1 MWISM
6 AHATADVA
14 AGVPEAP
21 GAMKA
26 LFYVL
31 LVAIFIGL
39 FYVLFILPQQ
49 KRFKYHRSM
58 LDGLKKGDKVL
69 TMAGF
74 IATIEKIEDGN
85 DEVVLKLDDKVT
97 VTAVRSAIQS
107 RVTEQPKAAN
117 DSAAAVSK
125 SKAKAKKDED
135 TKTVQKKKK

>member
-21 GAMKA
+21 GAMEA
-26 LFYVL
+26 LLLNVL
-31 LVAIFIGL
+31 LVGIFIGL

-74 IATIEKIEDGN
+74 IATIEKIEEGN

-107 RVTEQPKAAN
+107 RVTEKPKAAN
-117 DSAAAVSK
+117 DSASKASVSK
-125 SKAKAKKDED
+125 AQKGED

>member
-21 GAMKA
+21 GAMEA
-26 LFYVL
+26 LLLNVL
-31 LVAIFIGL
+31 LVGIFIGL

-74 IATIEKIEDGN
+74 IATIEKIEEGN

-107 RVTEQPKAAN
+107 RVTEKPKAAN
-117 DSAAAVSK
+117 DSA
-125 SKAKAKKDED
+125 SKASVSKAKKDED